1 MMRQILPFR
10 FAGTDVQGTWNLDQ
24 TKTDAAR
31 MGAASAIASSGV
43 APDLADLA
51 VLMRNGGP
59 RAEMDKRRALAYM
72 FHDAQPDR
80 TRNMAL
86 PLAPIAGLALRY
98 AAVAGTAYLVTR
110 RLERGRLSQ
119 PVEDEMDDTP
129 EGVTARREEGQM
141 NATAR
146 LRRVIRLGQSGP
158 GVAVD
163 ATLLGRLKMER
174 V

>member
-1 MMRQILPFR
+1 
-10 FAGTDVQGTWNLDQ
+10 
-24 TKTDAAR
+24 
-31 MGAASAIASSGV
+31 
-43 APDLADLA
+43 
-51 VLMRNGGP
+51 
-59 RAEMDKRRALAYM
+59 
-72 FHDAQPDR
+72 
-80 TRNMAL
+80 MAL

-129 EGVTARREEGQM
+129 EGMTARREKGQM

-146 LRRVIRLGQSGP
+146 LRRVVRFGHFGP
-158 GVAVD
+158 GVSVD
-163 ATLLGRLKMER
+163 ATILGRLKMER